1 MIKLRSSI
9 FEGALCC
16 GPTPPEQS
24 FLITLTCAFLNA
36 VSDSFVLY
44 CICNTLT
51 PRGTKKLAINAAWFG
66 LEVYTVAEL
75 YVKRNFN
82 QVKTS
87 IKAKY
92 PWLSKDYWKDEDD
105 SHSMSVIEF
114 INEQGNTISDEDECD
129 MKSIK
134 MGIREDKA
142 GGTPLLRVM
151 DADIE
156 TPHAIKRVLSESK
169 LTIDEHVLD
178 YRLMACTVSDDNG
191 NNWEIKLNNGD
202 YYSYYAL
209 GNVILTKTFLKMY
222 ARRHLNASDAE
233 KLISI
238 LDTEDY
244 TVRVIDNKVNQLSW
258 KGSTKAI
265 ELHLS
270 GPILINICQSPVVPE
285 NDIKNDGSDDRN
297 GTCNNGDNNDNGE
310 AADAPVESKDKTI

>member
-16 GPTPPEQS
+16 DPTPAEQS
-24 FLITLTCAFLNA
+24 FFVTLTCAFLNA

-44 CICNTLT
+44 CICNTIN
-51 PRGTKKLAINAAWFG
+51 PRGTKKLVINAAWFG

-87 IKAKY
+87 VKAKY
-92 PWLSKDYWKDEDD
+92 PWLSKDYWKEEDD

-114 INEQGNTISDEDECD
+114 INEQGNTISDEECD

-142 GGTPLLRVM
+142 GGTLLLRVM

-178 YRLMACTVSDDNG
+178 YKLMACTVSDDNG
-191 NNWEIKLNNGD
+191 NNWDIKLNNGE

-209 GNVILTKTFLKMY
+209 GNVILTKTFLKVY
-222 ARRHLNASDAE
+222 ARRHLNTSDAE
-233 KLISI
+233 KFISV

-258 KGSTKAI
+258 RGSNKAI
-265 ELHLS
+265 ELRLS
-270 GPILINICQSPVVPE
+270 GPIMINICQSPVVPE
-285 NDIKNDGSDDRN
+285 NDSKNDGSDERN
-297 GTCNNGDNNDNGE
+297 ETGNNGENSDNGE
-310 AADAPVESKDKTI
+310 VVDTPLESKDKTI

>member
-1 MIKLRSSI
+1 
-9 FEGALCC
+9 
-16 GPTPPEQS
+16 
-24 FLITLTCAFLNA
+24 
-36 VSDSFVLY
+36 
-44 CICNTLT
+44 
-51 PRGTKKLAINAAWFG
+51 
-66 LEVYTVAEL
+66 VAEL

-87 IKAKY
+87 IKANY
-92 PWLSKDYWKDEDD
+92 PWLSKDYWKEEDD

-114 INEQGNTISDEDECD
+114 INEQGNTISDEDDCD

-134 MGIREDKA
+134 MGIREDKT

-178 YRLMACTVSDDNG
+178 YKLMACAVSDDNG
-191 NNWEIKLNNGD
+191 NSWDIKLNNGD

-238 LDTEDY
+238 LDSGDY

-270 GPILINICQSPVVPE
+270 GPILINICQSPVVSE
-285 NDIKNDGSDDRN
+285 NDSKNDGSDDRN
-297 GTCNNGDNNDNGE
+297 GTSNNGDNNDNGE
-310 AADAPVESKDKTI
+310 VMDTPLESKDKTI

>member
-9 FEGALCC
+9 FSGALCC

-44 CICNTLT
+44 CICNTIN
-51 PRGTKKLAINAAWFG
+51 PRGTKKLAVNAAWFG

-75 YVKRNFN
+75 YVKRNLN

-92 PWLSKDYWKDEDD
+92 PWLSKDYWKVEDD

-114 INEQGNTISDEDECD
+114 INEQGNTISDEDDCD
-129 MKSIK
+129 LKSVR
-134 MGIREDKA
+134 MGIREDK
-142 GGTPLLRVM
+142 TSETSLLRVM
-151 DADIE
+151 DADVE

-169 LTIDEHVLD
+169 LAIDEQILD
-178 YRLMACTVSDDNG
+178 YKLMACTVSDDNG
-191 NNWEIKLNNGD
+191 NTWDIILNDGST
-202 YYSYYAL
+202 YSYYAL

-222 ARRHLNASDAE
+222 ARRHLSANSAE
-233 KLISI
+233 KLMSA
-238 LDTEDY
+238 LDSGEY

-258 KGSTKAI
+258 RGSTKAI

-270 GPILINICQSPVVPE
+270 GPIIINICQSPVV
-285 NDIKNDGSDDRN
+285 SD
-297 GTCNNGDNNDNGE
+297 E
-310 AADAPVESKDKTI
+310 AANDQKSDGNDDTSTLPPESKDKTI